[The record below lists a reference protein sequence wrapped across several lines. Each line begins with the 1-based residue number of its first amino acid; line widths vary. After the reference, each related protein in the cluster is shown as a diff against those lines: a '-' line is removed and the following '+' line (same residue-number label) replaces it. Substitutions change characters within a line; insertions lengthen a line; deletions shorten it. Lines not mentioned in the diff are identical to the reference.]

1 MTIKTIIPEKQDGMD
16 QLDQWKKKREDIK
29 ARFLDNIGKP
39 KFPRNPHAIEIIETI
54 NCDQYARNKVRYSVG
69 EEEEIQAYLLV
80 PHGLMGR
87 APAILAMHQMNDFG
101 KDEAVGLFGNKD
113 YAYGHELADH
123 GYVVLTPDYL
133 SMGERVFPGKERF
146 DSAPFYEKY
155 PDWSMVGKDIE
166 DSLSAIDVLCKF
178 DYVDPNKI
186 GVIGHSH
193 GGSNTIFA
201 MAMDERIAVGV
212 SNCGMSVISEE
223 EKCLEWSTEDGYIY
237 FPRLRKYLLAG
248 EELPFDIN
256 EVAALIAPRPWLN
269 ISAYYDKTLGNQ
281 EFLAEVG
288 VQLNQVYKLFGQQN
302 RFSYFMHGNDHSFPK
317 FARALAYEWLDRF
330 LKT

>member
-1 MTIKTIIPEKQDGMD
+1 MTIKPLIPEKQDGMN
-16 QLDQWKKKREDIK
+16 QLNQWLEKRENIKKR
-29 ARFLDNIGKP
+29 FTDNIGKP
-39 KFPRNPHAIEIIETI
+39 KSTGNPHTLEIIETI
-54 NCDQYARNKVRYSVG
+54 ECDQYIRNKLHYYVGG
-69 EEEEIQAYLLV
+69 EEEVRAYLLV
-80 PHGLMGR
+80 PRELIGR
-87 APAILAMHQMNDFG
+87 SPAILAMHQMNDYG
-101 KDEAVGLFGNKD
+101 KDEVVGLYGNKD
-113 YAYGHELADH
+113 YAYGHELAER
-123 GYVVLTPDYL
+123 GYVVLAPDYL

-146 DSAPFYEKY
+146 DTAPFYEIY

-166 DSLSAIDVLCKF
+166 DSMSAIDVLSKL

-193 GGSNTIFA
+193 GGSNAILA

-237 FPRLRKYLLAG
+237 FPKLRKYLLAG
-248 EELPFDIN
+248 EELPFDLN

-281 EFLAEVG
+281 EFLAGVG
-288 VQLNQVYKLFGQQN
+288 VQLTQVYKLFGQQN
-302 RFSYFMHGNDHSFPK
+302 HFSYFMHGNDHSFPK
-317 FARALAYEWLDRF
+317 FARALAYGWLDRF
-330 LKT
+330 LKV